1 MTLELTR
8 REAEELLKVLESY
21 LSELRMEI
29 AGTDSW
35 DYRQGLKKRKV
46 VLNEL
51 LQQVQAPVQ
60 LPLRA
65 APQEIRCPA
74 NAGAGNTTAPV
85 SASPASAVVGFL
97 HTFHRG
103 MGTSFAFSVIC
114 RPTNIFRAA

>member
-65 APQEIRCPA
+65 APPEIRCPA
-74 NAGAGNTTAPV
+74 DLKRTG
-85 SASPASAVVGFL
+85 
-97 HTFHRG
+97 
-103 MGTSFAFSVIC
+103 
-114 RPTNIFRAA
+114 PTV